1 LTEYR
6 LRCAD
11 MTADL
16 SWNFRAANISAHVM
30 EIDSAKAAFPRP
42 VTFAGNSL
50 LCARL
55 RS

>member
-1 LTEYR
+1 
-6 LRCAD
+6 

-16 SWNFRAANISAHVM
+16 SWKLSRRNISARVA
-30 EIDSAKAAFPRP
+30 EIDSAKAAFARP